1 MGRTGTINSSINP
14 PSLNNSK
21 QNAANAAATAK
32 AKSKAALETKK
43 KKLNQQINALTAD
56 NTVILNALNE
66 PTSRV
71 EYYRKQMVDYVQMNH
86 LSNDTTTWTSGQRAA
101 YGLIERDKN
110 FQQKLVDG
118 YKSRLATNNTKI
130 YALELDLKQLTNP
143 KPPAGSEPPALKAP
157 DLPKS
162 PPPVVYNAPLVSKTY
177 FRGIQTEILNGNYV
191 DSGNYTDAMNAW
203 TIDPNTGQP
212 MGGRGT
218 IQMDRQTNT
227 AAVVAQAQK
236 DTKFSGTYDPTPYG
250 FKFLYNPQTVSMS
263 WGAIAKT
270 DPVYQASGQD
280 PFVAGTSNL
289 VNSFIEFS
297 ILLNRIED
305 FNYINENGLISPGI
319 TTPASGY
326 VNTTTL
332 QGIKQASTIA
342 KSPYPQFNSKGDPND
357 EFKEIY
363 QKGTMYDLEYLF
375 KTMHGQG
382 AYAAYKSVLMGGV
395 TSDPGWLPV
404 RPIELHLGNKLRYRV
419 RISNLSVNHTIFNS
433 RMVPILSTVN
443 ITCARYWDGT
453 GELSGKFTAR

>member
-1 MGRTGTINSSINP
+1 MAGRTQTIEQAIASARANQTA
-14 PSLNNSK
+14 NNKASAK
-21 QNAANAAATAK
+21 AAAEKAAK
-32 AKSKAALETKK
+32 AKAE
-43 KKLNQQINALTAD
+43 KLNQQINAIIAD
-56 NTVILNALNE
+56 NKRILDAMKE
-66 PTSRV
+66 PEFMV
-71 EYYRKQMVDYVQMNH
+71 EKYRKDMVEFVVSLNLPADKT
-86 LSNDTTTWTSGQRAA
+86 LWTSGQRAQYA
-101 YGLIERDKN
+101 ILERDKA

-118 YKSRLATNNTKI
+118 YRSRLKTNNTKS
-130 YALELDLKQLTNP
+130 YQLELDLQKVTKKP
-143 KPPAGSEPPALKAP
+143 KPPVKPPTKAA

-162 PPPVVYNAPLVSKTY
+162 PPPVIYNAPMVSKAY

-191 DSGNYTDAMNAW
+191 DAGNYTDAMSAW
-203 TIDPNTGQP
+203 SIDPKTGQP
-212 MGGRGT
+212 IGGRGT

-236 DTKFSGTYDPTPYG
+236 DTKFAGTYDPTPYG
-250 FKFLYNPQTVSMS
+250 FKFLYNPQTVGMS
-263 WGAIAKT
+263 WGAIAQT

-305 FNYINENGLISPGI
+305 FNYLDENGLSSSIS
-319 TTPASGY
+319 A
-326 VNTTTL
+326 V
-332 QGIKQASTIA
+332 A
-342 KSPYPQFNSKGDPND
+342 KSPYPQFASKVSNTE
-357 EFKEIY
+357 EFKAIY

-404 RPIELHLGNKLRYRV
+404 RPVELHLGNKLRYRV

>member
-1 MGRTGTINSSINP
+1 MAGRTQSIESQINAAIQSS
-14 PSLNNSK
+14 
-21 QNAANAAATAK
+21 AANAARINSAKDNEK
-32 AKSKAALETKK
+32 AKVKAKQQKAQTELAQLVD
-43 KKLNQQINALTAD
+43 LNQRIKEQMKAPAD
-56 NTVILNALNE
+56 AAE
-66 PTSRV
+66 SA
-71 EYYRKQMVDYVQMNH
+71 RKQMVNYRQ
-86 LSNDTTTWTSGQRAA
+86 
-101 YGLIERDKN
+101 
-110 FQQKLVDG
+110 
-118 YKSRLATNNTKI
+118 TNNLPDDENLWTLQQRTVYNEFKQTRDTNLKI
-130 YALELDLKQLTNP
+130 VKGYQAQWDANAAKAAALRAEIKRLNAILNPPPP
-143 KPPAGSEPPALKAP
+143 KPPIAPPV
-157 DLPKS
+157 PKG
-162 PPPVVYNAPLVSKTY
+162 PPPIIYNAPLVSKSY

-191 DSGNYTDAMNAW
+191 DAGNYTDAMSAW
-203 TIDPNTGQP
+203 SIDPKTGQP
-212 MGGRGT
+212 IGGRGT

-270 DPVYQASGQD
+270 DPVYQSSGQD

-305 FNYINENGLISPGI
+305 FNYINENGLIAPGNL
-319 TTPASGY
+319 A
-326 VNTTTL
+326 
-332 QGIKQASTIA
+332 A
-342 KSPYPQFNSKGDPND
+342 KSPYPQFATKSNDPNV